1 MLALEP
7 FWMSMATIRPNN
19 IRIEAKLIIP
29 LRGIKVITKE
39 SEL

>member
-7 FWMSMATIRPNN
+7 FWMSIATIRPNN

-29 LRGIKVITKE
+29 LREGKGNDKGK
-39 SEL
+39 